1 MHTMHTTRR
10 TIIAGAAA
18 LPLLPAT
25 ALAVPVTLPL
35 LPASA
40 YATPADPAVEAY
52 RTWRAAYGV
61 RAAFL
66 NTHDDWDTP
75 EAQAVHDREWDS
87 RHTLSDTIATTPAGI
102 ACQVRFA
109 FGVFGE
115 LSSNEGSI
123 DNPDDFKFSNW
134 IDDLEK
140 RLLKSML
147 AGAEGMAS

>member
-1 MHTMHTTRR
+1 MDRR
-10 TIIAGAAA
+10 KLIAAA
-18 LPLLPAT
+18 AVLPA
-25 ALAVPVTLPL
+25 TLPL
-35 LPASA
+35 LSVAS

-52 RTWRAAYGV
+52 RTWREAYGAFEGSMDRPDWLDDCPIV
-61 RAAFL
+61 RAA
-66 NTHDDWDTP
+66 HDQ
-75 EAQAVHDREWDS
+75 EMAARRV
-87 RHTLSDTIATTPAGI
+87 LSDAVATTPAGL

-109 FGVFGE
+109 FGALGQ

-123 DNPDDFKFSNW
+123 DNPDDFEFSNW

>member
-1 MHTMHTTRR
+1 MKTTITRR
-10 TIIAGAAA
+10 
-18 LPLLPAT
+18 T

-35 LPASA
+35 LPVSA

-52 RTWRAAYGV
+52 RTWRAASGAHEV
-61 RAAFL
+61 FL
-66 NTHDDWDTP
+66 DTHSDWETP
-75 EAQAVHDREWDS
+75 EGQRLQGREWAE
-87 RHTLSDTIATTPAGI
+87 RHALSDTIAITPAGL

-109 FGVFGE
+109 FDAFGH

-123 DNPDDFKFSNW
+123 DNPDDFEFSNW

-140 RLLKSML
+140 RLLLSML